1 MKPKIQGTTTSLPS
15 SIYTFVSSVPYKIH
29 PSLHFK
35 IYKFLVNVGLK
46 GIFQDAVVK
55 FMVKHIKR
63 GNCVMD
69 IGANQGTYAYS
80 LLKAVGNQGVV
91 YSFEPNPV
99 IAKQLRKNLKQSNA
113 IIENLAVSNTNEDKV
128 FYRHTKGCGPTSS
141 LEFFDVL
148 DKAGELEETIVKCV
162 TLDSYC
168 RSRNL
173 LPNLIKIDVEGHEF
187 NVIKGAE
194 SVIRSY
200 RPYIVFEFIEQLWE
214 EKHIK
219 EIFEFLS
226 PAYHLIQVEDKSNA
240 MEAYMDYKPHC
251 YQDVRESRVV
261 NIGCIP
267 RSEPGGV
274 LGKI

>member
-1 MKPKIQGTTTSLPS
+1 MAFKLSSLYDFAS
-15 SIYTFVSSVPYKIH
+15 SAPYRIH

-35 IYKFLVNVGLK
+35 IYKLFENVGLK
-46 GIFQDAVVK
+46 GISQDAVVK

-63 GNCVMD
+63 GGCVMD
-69 IGANQGTYAYS
+69 IGANRGTYTYS
-80 LLKAVGNQGVV
+80 LLKAVGKQGVV

-99 IAKQLRKNLKQSNA
+99 VAMQLMKNLKQSNV

-128 FYRHTKGCGPTSS
+128 FYIHTKGCGPTSS

-148 DKAGELEETIVKCV
+148 NKAGELEETKVKCV

-168 RSRNL
+168 RSHNL
-173 LPNLIKIDVEGHEF
+173 SPDLIKIDAEGHEF

-194 SVIRSY
+194 WTIRKH
-200 RPYIVFEFIEQLWE
+200 RPYIVFEFIEQFWE
-214 EKHIK
+214 ERNIK
-219 EIFEFLS
+219 KIFEFLS
-226 PAYHLIQVEDKSNA
+226 PAYHLIRIEDEADA

-251 YQDVRESRVV
+251 YQDFRESRVV

-267 RSEPGGV
+267 RKETSV
-274 LGKI
+274 VFGKIKYD

>member
-1 MKPKIQGTTTSLPS
+1 MAFSLS
-15 SIYTFVSSVPYKIH
+15 SIYTFVSGVPYRIH

-35 IYKFLVNVGLK
+35 IYKLLVNVGLK
-46 GIFQDAVVK
+46 GIFHDCVVK

-63 GNCVMD
+63 GDCVMD

-80 LLKAVGNQGVV
+80 LLKAVGKQGVV

-99 IAKQLRKNLKQSNA
+99 IAMQLRKNMKQSNV
-113 IIENLAVSNTNEDKV
+113 IIENLAVSNTTEDKV

-148 DKAGELEETIVKCV
+148 DRDRELEEINVKCV

-168 RSRNL
+168 RSHNL
-173 LPNLIKIDVEGHEF
+173 SPDLIKIDVEGHEF

-194 SVIRSY
+194 WTIRSH
-200 RPYIVFEFIEQLWE
+200 RPYIVFEFIEELWE
-214 EKHIK
+214 KKRIK
-219 EIFEFLS
+219 EIFELLS
-226 PAYHLIQVEDKSNA
+226 PGYHLIRIEDKSNA
-240 MEAYMDYKPHC
+240 MEVYMDYKPHC
-251 YQDVRESRVV
+251 YPDFRKSRVV

-267 RSEPGGV
+267 RSEPDV
-274 LGKI
+274 VIGKI

>member
-1 MKPKIQGTTTSLPS
+1 MAFSLS
-15 SIYTFVSSVPYKIH
+15 SIYTFISSVPYRIH

-35 IYKFLVNVGLK
+35 IYKLLVNVGLK
-46 GIFQDAVVK
+46 GIFQDCIVK

-63 GNCVMD
+63 GDCVMD
-69 IGANQGTYAYS
+69 IGANRGTYTYS
-80 LLKAVGNQGVV
+80 LLKAVGKQGVV

-99 IAKQLRKNLKQSNA
+99 IAMQLRKNLKQSNV

-128 FYRHTKGCGPTSS
+128 FYIHTKGCGPTSS

-168 RSRNL
+168 RSHNL
-173 LPNLIKIDVEGHEF
+173 SPNLIKIDVEGHEF

-194 SVIRSY
+194 STIRSH

-214 EKHIK
+214 KKHIK
-219 EIFEFLS
+219 KIFEFLS
-226 PAYHLIQVEDKSNA
+226 PAYQLIRIEDEANA
-240 MEAYMDYKPHC
+240 IEAYLDYKPHC
-251 YQDVRESRVV
+251 FQDFRESRVV

-267 RSEPGGV
+267 RSETNV
-274 LGKI
+274 VFGKI